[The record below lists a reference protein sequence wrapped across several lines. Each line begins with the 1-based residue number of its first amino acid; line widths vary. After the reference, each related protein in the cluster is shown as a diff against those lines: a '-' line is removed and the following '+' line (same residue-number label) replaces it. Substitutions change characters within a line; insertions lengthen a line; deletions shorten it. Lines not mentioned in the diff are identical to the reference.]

1 MIYAANPILKRK
13 FKQGWLIISPIS
25 TKTLVTWYFKS
36 LNITTKYGIGN
47 LGPSFGQ
54 EQKCGRDKPSPNIWH
69 WKSRSFGQGQ
79 KCGRVKPSPV
89 YIEITI
95 VLSSHYC

>member
-25 TKTLVTWYFKS
+25 TKRLVTWYFKS

-54 EQKCGRDKPSPNIWH
+54 EQKCGRDKPSRNIWH
-69 WKSRSFGQGQ
+69 WKSRSFLWTGTKMWQ
-79 KCGRVKPSPV
+79 R
-89 YIEITI
+89 
-95 VLSSHYC
+95 